1 LALENPKI
9 AVGDL
14 FEEATNCLESH
25 TKEMNRLND
34 DFKRTIS
41 SLNKQTKRV
50 KNAQSQGYDE
60 QVSKAGQ
67 EISRILID
75 YRNNLKI
82 RLPTMRS
89 SMEEALVLTQRAI
102 NLVRSN
108 ALHGE
113 FVLKD
118 LTGPMESMKS
128 ALVELRPIVK
138 TLNAS
143 FEEWPD
149 INGEFNNNK
158 YRIIAL
164 HGDFFEYVDRSIALI
179 TDIEKEIADTP

>member
-1 LALENPKI
+1 
-9 AVGDL
+9 
-14 FEEATNCLESH
+14 
-25 TKEMNRLND
+25 
-34 DFKRTIS
+34 
-41 SLNKQTKRV
+41 
-50 KNAQSQGYDE
+50 
-60 QVSKAGQ
+60 
-67 EISRILID
+67 
-75 YRNNLKI
+75 
-82 RLPTMRS
+82 
-89 SMEEALVLTQRAI
+89 MEEALVLTQRAI

-164 HGDFFEYVDRSIALI
+164 HGDFLEYVDRSIALI